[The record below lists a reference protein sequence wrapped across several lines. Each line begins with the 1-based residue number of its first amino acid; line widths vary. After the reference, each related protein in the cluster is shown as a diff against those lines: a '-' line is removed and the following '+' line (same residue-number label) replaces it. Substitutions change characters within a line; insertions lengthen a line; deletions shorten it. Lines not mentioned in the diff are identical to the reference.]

1 MSKAAGKASAVRVIA
16 KSVLVEAVRRKEI
29 YVIILLCCALIGVVM
44 TLDFFGLDGLVKFY
58 REVALKL
65 MGVSTAIAV
74 VLLAT
79 RQLPREFEFRT
90 IYPLLAR
97 PVGRLTFLIG
107 KGLGVCAAAAFCF
120 GLFMILY
127 VAGILSLGGDL
138 AWGLFVQHIYL
149 QMLLMML
156 LTSACFLLSLLFNYD
171 AALVMGLLLYSA
183 SGILSSTSLFLYDLT
198 TDIGR
203 LLLIAL
209 NYLLPQ
215 LVLFDLS
222 EKVLHS
228 ELWGPV
234 SSATLATLTVYALA
248 YTLVFTGISY
258 RLFRR
263 RPL

>member
-1 MSKAAGKASAVRVIA
+1 MRNQASAIRIIA

-29 YVIILLCCALIGVVM
+29 YVIILLCCALIGVLM

-58 REVALKL
+58 RQVALQL
-65 MGVSTAIAV
+65 MGVSTAVAV

-90 IYPLLAR
+90 IYPLMAR
-97 PVGRLTFLIG
+97 PVGRFTFLLG

-138 AWGLFVQHIYL
+138 GWGLFLQHLYL
-149 QMLLMML
+149 QMLLMMI
-156 LTSACFLLSLLFNYD
+156 LTAMCFMLSLMLSYD
-171 AALVMGLLLYSA
+171 AALVIGLLLYSA
-183 SGILSSTSLFLYDLT
+183 SGIISSTSIFLFDLT
-198 TDIGR
+198 TDLGR
-203 LLLIAL
+203 LLLLAL

-222 EKVLHS
+222 EKIIHS

-234 SSATLATLTVYALA
+234 SLAAMVALTAYALA
-248 YTLVFTGISY
+248 FTSVFTAISC

-263 RPL
+263 RPI

>member
-1 MSKAAGKASAVRVIA
+1 MRDQVSAIRILA

-58 REVALKL
+58 RQVALQL
-65 MGVSTAIAV
+65 MGISTALAV

-97 PVGRLTFLIG
+97 PIGRLTFLLG

-127 VAGILSLGGDL
+127 VAGILSLGGEL
-138 AWGLFVQHIYL
+138 GWGLFLQHFYL
-149 QMLLMML
+149 QMLLMMI
-156 LTSACFLLSLLFNYD
+156 LTSMCFMLSLLLNYD
-171 AALVMGLLLYSA
+171 AALVIGLLLYSA
-183 SGILSSTSLFLYDLT
+183 SGIISSTSIFLFDLT
-198 TDIGR
+198 TDLGQF
-203 LLLIAL
+203 LLLVL
-209 NYLLPQ
+209 NYALPQ

-222 EKVLHS
+222 EKLIHG

-234 SSATLATLTVYALA
+234 SPAAMAALTAYALA
-248 YTLVFTGISY
+248 FTAVFTTVSH

>member
-1 MSKAAGKASAVRVIA
+1 MHNLAAIRVIA
-16 KSVLVEAVRRKEI
+16 KSVLVEAMRRKEI
-29 YVIILLCCALIGVVM
+29 YVIILLCCTLIGVVM
-44 TLDFFGLDGLVKFY
+44 TLDFFGLEGLVKFY

-65 MGVSTAIAV
+65 MGTSTAIAV

-97 PVGRLTFLIG
+97 PIGRFTFLIG
-107 KGLGVCAAAAFCF
+107 KGLGVCAAAVFCF

-138 AWGLFVQHIYL
+138 GWALFLQHIYL
-149 QMLLMML
+149 QMLLMMV

-171 AALVMGLLLYSA
+171 AALVMGLLLYAA

-203 LLLIAL
+203 MLLIAL

-234 SSATLATLTVYALA
+234 SVATLVILTGYALV
-248 YTLVFTGISY
+248 YTVVFTGISY